1 MKTSHVF
8 SVLFV
13 LLLSANFS
21 FSQNCGYYIPLKK
34 GSGIEMQSFN
44 PGGKLS
50 GSYKQMIQDVTAE
63 GDFTVA
69 HIFVENFDAKGNS
82 VGKSNYNIK
91 CNGTSVVIDAKS
103 LLDPQTLSAY
113 KDMEIT
119 IEAVDIEIPS
129 SLKVGDV
136 LKDSQVNLKASNQ
149 GMEVAGVTMK
159 LTNRTI
165 AAQESVTV
173 PAGTYTCFKM
183 TYDITMEMKT
193 MGFPMTMKMKSIDFY
208 SENVGSVRSEQ
219 YDAKGKMLGYNVLSK
234 IF

>member
-1 MKTSHVF
+1 
-8 SVLFV
+8 
-13 LLLSANFS
+13 
-21 FSQNCGYYIPLKK
+21 
-34 GSGIEMQSFN
+34 
-44 PGGKLS
+44 
-50 GSYKQMIQDVTAE
+50 
-63 GDFTVA
+63 
-69 HIFVENFDAKGNS
+69 
-82 VGKSNYNIK
+82 
-91 CNGTSVVIDAKS
+91 
-103 LLDPQTLSAY
+103 
-113 KDMEIT
+113 
-119 IEAVDIEIPS
+119 
-129 SLKVGDV
+129 
-136 LKDSQVNLKASNQ
+136 
-149 GMEVAGVTMK
+149 MEVAGVTMK